1 MKPAPAQ
8 RGRTAIASAAIV
20 LWLAFILACTI
31 IISRSQFTTDLS
43 AFLPRSPTPAQQL
56 LLDQIRDGLASR
68 LILVGIEGADASTRA
83 RLSKQIAQRLRADP
97 AFVAV
102 NNGEPVSAERDRAY
116 LFNNRYLLSPAV
128 TPARFSVDGLHAALS
143 DSIDLLASPAGL
155 LVKSL
160 LPRDPT
166 GEMVHLLGQFDSGTR
181 PQQIDGAWASRDG
194 ARALMLMQ
202 TRASGSDTDAQQ
214 RAMAAIRQAFATASN
229 GHGKSATPDY
239 ETRHDRS
246 PHPGPPPQAGEGGDG
261 SLREFH
267 VNATPSA
274 RLVMTGPGV
283 FSVTSR
289 DTIKSQVSRLA
300 IISIVLIAAL
310 LLMVYRS
317 FTALAL
323 GFLPVISG
331 ALAGI
336 AAVSLGFG
344 AVHGITLGFGTAL
357 IGEAVDY
364 SIYLFVQSEQ
374 GGSDQQ
380 HWIKRFWPTIRLGV
394 LTSIFGFA
402 ALLLSG
408 FPGLAQLG
416 LYSIAGLI
424 AAATVTRFVLPHLL
438 PANFRIH
445 DVSAVGLVLSRLV
458 QRAPALRWAAA
469 ILLLA
474 ACAILVEHRDSL
486 WNDKISSLSPVS
498 QADVAL
504 DTSLRADMGA
514 PDVRYL
520 VVVSGAS
527 RESVLQFSEQ
537 VSTILQTQVDQGEL
551 AGFESPSRYLPSTA
565 TQRARQASLPPP
577 DVLEIRLAQAVQ
589 GLPVRAQRFAPF
601 LADVAAARS
610 QPLLQAADLEQT
622 SMAMAVDALLIQQA
636 HHWRALLPLTAP
648 EGAGIDANRIRAALS
663 ATGLPNVLL
672 VDMKAESDR
681 LYSGYLHEAIRLSL
695 GGLVAIIGLLL
706 FVFRS
711 PMRVARIIAPLAAAV
726 ITVTAGLALFGQQM
740 IILHLVGL
748 LLVVAVGSNYAL
760 FFDRAD
766 HRLPPDEGAM
776 VEAKPSGRA
785 ISPRTLASMLFASL
799 TTVAGFGLLMFSNVS
814 ILQAMGVTV
823 APGVLLALMYSAIFA
838 RRSHV

>member
-1 MKPAPAQ
+1 M
-8 RGRTAIASAAIV
+8 
-20 LWLAFILACTI
+20 WLAFILACGI
-31 IISRSQFTTDLS
+31 IISRSRFTTDLS

-56 LLDQIRDGLASR
+56 LLEQIRDGLASR
-68 LILVGIEGADASTRA
+68 LILVGIEGADAPTRA

-97 AFVAV
+97 AFVSV
-102 NNGEPVSAERDRAY
+102 NNGEPVSAERDRAF

-128 TPARFSVDGLHAALS
+128 TPARFSTDGLHAALS

-166 GEMVHLLGQFDSGTR
+166 GEMVQLMGQLNSGTR
-181 PQQIDGAWASRDG
+181 PRMTDGAWASRDG

-214 RAMAAIRQAFATASN
+214 RAMAAIRQAFETAVSL
-229 GHGKSATPDY
+229 
-239 ETRHDRS
+239 S
-246 PHPGPPPQAGEGGDG
+246 PNSLAKGCPLPNPLPQAGEGANVRSQG
-261 SLREFH
+261 SSPWLY
-267 VNATPSA
+267 SA
-274 RLVMTGPGV
+274 EAEQHTRKGACVDLVMTGPGV

-289 DTIKSQVSRLA
+289 DAIKTQVSRLS
-300 IISIVLIAAL
+300 IISVALIATL
-310 LLMVYRS
+310 LLLVYRS

-380 HWIKRFWPTIRLGV
+380 DWIKRFWPTVRLGV

-402 ALLLSG
+402 SLLLSG

-416 LYSIAGLI
+416 LYAIAGLI

-445 DVSAVGLVLSRLV
+445 DVSAIGLVLSGLV
-458 QRAPALRWAAA
+458 RRAAALRWAAA

-474 ACAILVEHRDSL
+474 ACAVLFQHRASL
-486 WNDKISSLSPVS
+486 LNDKISSLSPVS

-504 DTSLRADMGA
+504 DARLRADMGA

-527 RESVLQFSEQ
+527 RESALRSSER
-537 VSTILQTQVDQGEL
+537 VSAILQTQVDQGEL

-565 TQRARQASLPPP
+565 TQRARQASLPAP
-577 DVLEIRLAQAVQ
+577 DVLGPRLAQAVQ
-589 GLPVRAQRFAPF
+589 GLPVRAQLFAPF

-610 QPLLQAADLEQT
+610 QPLLRASDLERT
-622 SMAMAVDALLIQQA
+622 SMSMAVDALLIRQDR
-636 HHWRALLPLTAP
+636 HWSAILPLTAP
-648 EGAGIDANRIRAALS
+648 EGTDINAGRIRAALS
-663 ATGLPNVLL
+663 ATNLPNVLF
-672 VDMKAESDR
+672 VDMKTESDK
-681 LYSGYLHEAIRLSL
+681 LYSGYLHEVILLSL

-706 FVFRS
+706 WVSRS
-711 PMRVARIIAPLAAAV
+711 PMRVLRIIAPLAAAV
-726 ITVTAGLALFGQQM
+726 VTVTAGLAVLGQQL
-740 IILHLVGL
+740 ILLHLVGL

-766 HRLPPDEGAM
+766 GP
-776 VEAKPSGRA
+776 
-785 ISPRTLASMLFASL
+785 ISPRTLASMLFANL
-799 TTVAGFGLLMFSNVS
+799 TTVAGFGLLAFSNVS

-823 APGVLLALMYSAIFA
+823 APGVILALIYSAIFA
-838 RRSHV
+838 RNVHA

>member
-1 MKPAPAQ
+1 MRPAPAR
-8 RGRTAIASAAIV
+8 RGRTAIA
-20 LWLAFILACTI
+20 LWLAFILACGI

-56 LLDQIRDGLASR
+56 LLEQIRDGLASR
-68 LILVGIEGADASTRA
+68 LILVGIAGTDASARA

-97 AFVAV
+97 AFVSV
-102 NNGEPVSAERDRAY
+102 NNGEPVSAGRDRAF
-116 LFNNRYLLSPAV
+116 LFNNRHLLSPTV

-160 LPRDPT
+160 LPRDPS
-166 GEMVHLLGQFDSGTR
+166 GEMVQLLDQLNSGTR
-181 PQQIDGAWASRDG
+181 PQMVDGAWASRDG
-194 ARALMLMQ
+194 ARALMLLQ

-214 RAMAAIRQAFATASN
+214 RAMAAIRQAFDTAVSLSPN
-229 GHGKSATPDY
+229 SLPKGCPLPEAGY
-239 ETRHDRS
+239 
-246 PHPGPPPQAGEGGDG
+246 PHPNLLPGGEGAMV
-261 SLREFH
+261 R
-267 VNATPSA
+267 SA
-274 RLVMTGPGV
+274 CFDLVMTGPGV

-289 DTIKSQVSRLA
+289 DTIKSQVSRLS
-300 IISIVLIAAL
+300 IISVALIATL
-310 LLMVYRS
+310 LLLVYRS
-317 FTALAL
+317 FTALIL

-374 GGSDQQ
+374 GGSDPQD
-380 HWIKRFWPTIRLGV
+380 WIKRFWPTIRLGV

-402 ALLLSG
+402 SLLLSG

-445 DVSAVGLVLSRLV
+445 DVSAIGLVLSRLV
-458 QRAPALRWAAA
+458 QRAAALRWAAA

-474 ACAILVEHRDSL
+474 ACVVLVQHRASL

-498 QADVAL
+498 QADLAL
-504 DTSLRADMGA
+504 DASLRADMGA

-527 RESVLQFSEQ
+527 RESVLQSSEQ
-537 VSTILQTQVDQGEL
+537 VSTVLQTQVDQGEL
-551 AGFESPSRYLPSTA
+551 AGFESPSRYLPSIA
-565 TQRARQASLPPP
+565 TQRARQSSLPAPA
-577 DVLEIRLAQAVQ
+577 VLETRLAQAVQ
-589 GLPVRAQRFAPF
+589 GLPVRAQLVAPV

-610 QPLLQAADLEQT
+610 QPLLQASDLEQT
-622 SMAMAVDALLIQQA
+622 SMAMAVDALLIQQQS
-636 HHWRALLPLTAP
+636 HWSAILPLTAP
-648 EGAGIDANRIRAALS
+648 EGVSINASRIRAALS
-663 ATGLPNVLL
+663 ATGLPDVLF
-672 VDMKAESDR
+672 VDMKTESDR
-681 LYSGYLHEAIRLSL
+681 LYSGYLHEVILLSL

-706 FVFRS
+706 WVFRS

-726 ITVTAGLALFGQQM
+726 ITVTAGLAVFGQQL

-766 HRLPPDEGAM
+766 CP
-776 VEAKPSGRA
+776 
-785 ISPRTLASMLFASL
+785 ISPRTLASMLFANL
-799 TTVAGFGLLMFSNVS
+799 TAVAGFGLLAFSNVS

-823 APGVLLALMYSAIFA
+823 APGVILALIYSAIFA
-838 RRSHV
+838 RKSHA

>member
-1 MKPAPAQ
+1 MA
-8 RGRTAIASAAIV
+8 RIAIV
-20 LWLAFILACTI
+20 LWLTFVLACGI
-31 IISRSQFTTDLS
+31 VISRSRFTTDLS
-43 AFLPRSPTPAQQL
+43 AFLPRSPSPAQQVL
-56 LLDQIRDGLASR
+56 LEQIRDGLASR

-83 RLSKQIAQRLRADP
+83 GLSRQIATRLRADP
-97 AFVAV
+97 AFVSV
-102 NNGEPVSAERDRAY
+102 NNGEPVSAERDRAF

-128 TPARFSVDGLHAALS
+128 TPARFSADGLHAALS

-166 GEMVHLLGQFDSGTR
+166 GEMVQLLEQINSGAR
-181 PQQIDGAWASRDG
+181 PQMVDGTWASRDG

-202 TRASGSDTDAQQ
+202 TRASGSDIDAQK
-214 RAMAAIRQAFATASN
+214 RAMAAIRQAFDAAS
-229 GHGKSATPDY
+229 G
-239 ETRHDRS
+239 
-246 PHPGPPPQAGEGGDG
+246 
-261 SLREFH
+261 
-267 VNATPSA
+267 ATPSA

-300 IISIVLIAAL
+300 IIGVALIAAL
-310 LLMVYRS
+310 LLLVYRS

-323 GFLPVISG
+323 GFLPVVSG

-344 AVHGITLGFGTAL
+344 VVHGITLGFGTAL

-380 HWIKRFWPTIRLGV
+380 NWIKRFWPTIRLGV
-394 LTSIFGFA
+394 LTSVCGFA
-402 ALLLSG
+402 SLLLSG

-438 PANFRIH
+438 PLNLRIH
-445 DVSAVGLVLSRLV
+445 DVSAIGLVLSRLV
-458 QRAPALRWAAA
+458 QRAAALRPAAA

-474 ACAILVEHRDSL
+474 ACAILVLHRASL
-486 WNDKISSLSPVS
+486 WNDKISSLSPVAE
-498 QADVAL
+498 ADVAL
-504 DTSLRADMGA
+504 DASLRADTGA

-527 RESVLQFSEQ
+527 RESVLNSSEQ
-537 VSTILQTQVDQGEL
+537 VSTLLQTQVDQGAL
-551 AGFESPSRYLPSTA
+551 AGFESPSRYLPSSA

-577 DVLEIRLAQAVQ
+577 AVLETRLAQAVQ
-589 GLPVRAQRFAPF
+589 GLPLRAQLFAPF

-622 SMAMAVDALLIQQA
+622 SMAMAVAALLIQQGD
-636 HHWRALLPLTAP
+636 HWSALLPLTAP
-648 EGAGIDANRIRAALS
+648 KGAGIDASRIRAALGTTG
-663 ATGLPNVLL
+663 AAGLPDVLF

-681 LYSGYLHEAIRLSL
+681 LYSGYLREAILLSL
-695 GGLVAIIGLLL
+695 GGLVAIVGLLL
-706 FVFRS
+706 LVLRS
-711 PMRVARIIAPLAAAV
+711 PLRVVRIIAPLAAAV
-726 ITVTAGLALFGQQM
+726 ITVTAGLAVFGQQL

-766 HRLPPDEGAM
+766 RPLPTGGGAM
-776 VEAKPSGRA
+776 AEPKPMASI
-785 ISPRTLASMLFASL
+785 ISPRTLASMLFANL
-799 TTVAGFGLLMFSNVS
+799 TTVAGFGVLSCSNLS

-823 APGVLLALMYSAIFA
+823 APGVILALIYAAIFA
-838 RRSHV
+838 RQPDA

>member
-1 MKPAPAQ
+1 MKPAPAR
-8 RGRTAIASAAIV
+8 RGRIAIARIAIV
-20 LWLAFILACTI
+20 LWLALVLACGI
-31 IISRSQFTTDLS
+31 IVSRSQFTTDLS
-43 AFLPRSPTPAQQL
+43 AFLPRSPTPAQQVL
-56 LLDQIRDGLASR
+56 LEQIRDGLASR

-83 RLSKQIAQRLRADP
+83 GLSKQIAARLRADP
-97 AFVAV
+97 AFVSV
-102 NNGEPVSAERDRAY
+102 NNGEPVNAERDRAF
-116 LFNNRYLLSPAV
+116 LFNHRYLLSPAV
-128 TPARFSVDGLHAALS
+128 TPARFSADGLHAALS

-166 GEMVHLLGQFDSGTR
+166 GEMVQLLEQLNSGAR
-181 PQQIDGAWASRDG
+181 PQMVDGAWASRDG

-202 TRASGSDTDAQQ
+202 TRASGSDIDAQK
-214 RAMAAIRQAFATASN
+214 RAMIAIRQAFDAAPGAS
-229 GHGKSATPDY
+229 
-239 ETRHDRS
+239 
-246 PHPGPPPQAGEGGDG
+246 
-261 SLREFH
+261 
-267 VNATPSA
+267 PSA

-289 DTIKSQVSRLA
+289 DTIKRQVSRLA
-300 IISIVLIAAL
+300 IIGVAIIATL
-310 LLMVYRS
+310 LLLVYRS
-317 FTALAL
+317 FIALAL

-344 AVHGITLGFGTAL
+344 VVHGITLGFGTAL

-380 HWIKRFWPTIRLGV
+380 NWIQRLWPTIRLGV
-394 LTSIFGFA
+394 LTSICGFA

-438 PANFRIH
+438 PLNLRVH

-458 QRAPALRWAAA
+458 QRAAALRWAAA
-469 ILLLA
+469 MLLLA
-474 ACAILVEHRDSL
+474 ACVILVLHRASL
-486 WNDKISSLSPVS
+486 WDDKISSLSPVS

-504 DTSLRADMGA
+504 DASLRADTGA

-527 RESVLQFSEQ
+527 RESVLSSSEQ
-537 VSTILQTQVDQGEL
+537 VSTVLQTQVDQGAL
-551 AGFESPSRYLPSTA
+551 AGFESPSRYLPSSA
-565 TQRARQASLPPP
+565 TQRARQASLPPTA
-577 DVLEIRLAQAVQ
+577 VMETRLAQAVQ
-589 GLPVRAQRFAPF
+589 GLPLRAQLFAPF

-610 QPLLQAADLEQT
+610 LPLLQAADLEQT
-622 SMAMAVDALLIQQA
+622 SMAMALAALLIQQGD
-636 HHWRALLPLTAP
+636 HWSALLPLTAP
-648 EGAGIDANRIRAALS
+648 KGAGIDASRIRAALG
-663 ATGLPNVLL
+663 ATGLPDVLF

-681 LYSGYLHEAIRLSL
+681 LYAGYLHEAILLSL
-695 GGLVAIIGLLL
+695 GGLLAIVGLLL
-706 FVFRS
+706 LVLRS
-711 PMRVARIIAPLAAAV
+711 PMRVLHIIAPLAAAV
-726 ITVTAGLALFGQQM
+726 VTVTAGLALFGQQL

-766 HRLPPDEGAM
+766 HRDETTGHSTKPASGQVAGHLLRGAGATA
-776 VEAKPSGRA
+776 EPKPIA
-785 ISPRTLASMLFASL
+785 HTISPRTLASMLFANL
-799 TTVAGFGLLMFSNVS
+799 TTVTGFGVLCFSNLS

-823 APGVLLALMYSAIFA
+823 APGVILALIYSAIFA
-838 RRSHV
+838 RQADA

>member
-1 MKPAPAQ
+1 MRPAPTR
-8 RGRTAIASAAIV
+8 RGRTAIA
-20 LWLAFILACTI
+20 LWLAFILACGI

-56 LLDQIRDGLASR
+56 LLEQIRDGLASR
-68 LILVGIEGADASTRA
+68 LILVGIEGADAPTRA

-97 AFVAV
+97 AFVSV

-116 LFNNRYLLSPAV
+116 LFNHRYLLSPAV
-128 TPARFSVDGLHAALS
+128 APARFSVEGLHAALS

-166 GEMVHLLGQFDSGTR
+166 GEMVQLLDQLNSGTR
-181 PQQIDGAWASRDG
+181 PPLVDGAWASRDG

-214 RAMAAIRQAFATASN
+214 RAMAAIRQAFDKAP
-229 GHGKSATPDY
+229 GATP
-239 ETRHDRS
+239 
-246 PHPGPPPQAGEGGDG
+246 A
-261 SLREFH
+261 
-267 VNATPSA
+267 A

-289 DTIKSQVSRLA
+289 DTIKSQVSRLS
-300 IISIVLIAAL
+300 IISVALIATL
-310 LLMVYRS
+310 LLLVYRS

-380 HWIKRFWPTIRLGV
+380 NWIKRFWPTVRLGV

-402 ALLLSG
+402 SLLLSG

-445 DVSAVGLVLSRLV
+445 DVSAIGVVLSRLV
-458 QRAPALRWAAA
+458 QRAAALRWPAA
-469 ILLLA
+469 ILLLL
-474 ACAILVEHRDSL
+474 ACAVLVEHRASL

-504 DTSLRADMGA
+504 DASLRADMGA

-527 RESVLQFSEQ
+527 RESVLRSAEQ
-537 VSTILQTQVDQGEL
+537 VSTVLQTQVDQGEL
-551 AGFESPSRYLPSTA
+551 AGFESPSRYLPSIA
-565 TQRARQASLPPP
+565 TQRARQASLPSSA
-577 DVLEIRLAQAVQ
+577 VLETRLAQAVQ
-589 GLPVRAQRFAPF
+589 GLPVRAQLFAPF
-601 LADVAAARS
+601 LADVAAARR
-610 QPLLQAADLEQT
+610 QPLLQASDLQQT
-622 SMAMAVDALLIQQA
+622 SMAMAMDALLIRQDR
-636 HHWRALLPLTAP
+636 HWSALLPLTAAK
-648 EGAGIDANRIRAALS
+648 GVSINANRIRAALS
-663 ATGLPNVLL
+663 ATGLTNVLF

-681 LYSGYLHEAIRLSL
+681 LYSGYLHEAILLSL

-711 PMRVARIIAPLAAAV
+711 PMRVLRIIAPLAAAV
-726 ITVTAGLALFGQQM
+726 ITVTAGLAVLGQQL

-760 FFDRAD
+760 FFDRSD
-766 HRLPPDEGAM
+766 HPLPAEEDALAEPKQIAH
-776 VEAKPSGRA
+776 A
-785 ISPRTLASMLFASL
+785 ISPRTLASMLFANL
-799 TTVAGFGLLMFSNVS
+799 TTVAGFGLLSFSSVS

-823 APGVLLALMYSAIFA
+823 APGVILALIYSAIFA
-838 RRSHV
+838 RKAHA

>member
-1 MKPAPAQ
+1 MRSVPAP
-8 RGRTAIASAAIV
+8 RGRTAIA
-20 LWLAFILACTI
+20 LWLAFLLACGI

-43 AFLPRSPTPAQQL
+43 AFLPRNPTPAQQL
-56 LLDQIRDGLASR
+56 LLEQIRDGLASR
-68 LILVGIEGADASTRA
+68 LILVGIEGADAPARA
-83 RLSKQIAQRLRADP
+83 LLSKQIARRLRADP
-97 AFVAV
+97 SFVTV
-102 NNGEPVSAERDRAY
+102 NNGEPVTAERDRAF

-128 TPARFSVDGLHAALS
+128 TPERFSVNGLHAALS
-143 DSIDLLASPAGL
+143 DSIELLASPAGL
-155 LVKSL
+155 MVKSL
-160 LPRDPT
+160 LQRDPT
-166 GEMVHLLGQFDSGTR
+166 GEMMQLLDQFNSGNR
-181 PQQIDGAWASRDG
+181 PQKIDGAWASRDG

-214 RAMAAIRQAFATASN
+214 HAMAAIQEAFDTA
-229 GHGKSATPDY
+229 
-239 ETRHDRS
+239 
-246 PHPGPPPQAGEGGDG
+246 PG
-261 SLREFH
+261 
-267 VNATPSA
+267 ATPSA

-300 IISIVLIAAL
+300 IISVVLIAVL
-310 LLMVYRS
+310 LLLVYRS
-317 FTALAL
+317 VAALAL

-374 GGSDQQ
+374 GSADQR

-394 LTSIFGFA
+394 LTSVFGFA
-402 ALLLSG
+402 SLLLSG

-445 DVSAVGLVLSRLV
+445 DVSAVGLALSHLV
-458 QRAPALRWAAA
+458 QRAAALRWPAA

-474 ACAILVEHRDSL
+474 ACAILVEHRASL

-504 DTSLRADMGA
+504 DTKLRADMGA

-520 VVVSGAS
+520 VVVTGAS
-527 RESVLQFSEQ
+527 RESVLQSSEQ
-537 VSTILQTQVDQGEL
+537 VAAILQTQVDQGEL
-551 AGFESPSRYLPSTA
+551 ARFESPSRYLPSTA

-577 DVLEIRLAQAVQ
+577 AVLETRLAQAVQ
-589 GLPVRAQRFAPF
+589 GLPVRADRFAPF
-601 LADVAAARS
+601 LADAAAARN
-610 QPLLQAADLEQT
+610 QPLLQGADLEHT

-636 HHWRALLPLTAP
+636 RHWRALLPLTAP
-648 EGAGIDANRIRAALS
+648 EGVGIDSSRIRAALNT
-663 ATGLPNVLL
+663 AGLPNVLF

-681 LYSGYLHEAIRLSL
+681 LYSGYLNEAILLSL
-695 GGLVAIIGLLL
+695 GGLIAIIGLLL
-706 FVFRS
+706 LVFRS
-711 PMRVARIIAPLAAAV
+711 PIRVARIIAPLAAAV

-766 HRLPPDEGAM
+766 HRLLPAEGAAT
-776 VEAKPSGRA
+776 ETNPGDHG

-838 RRSHV
+838 RQHDA

>member
-1 MKPAPAQ
+1 MKPAPAR
-8 RGRTAIASAAIV
+8 RGRTAIARTSIV
-20 LWLAFILACTI
+20 LWLAFILACGI
-31 IISRSQFTTDLS
+31 VISRSQFTTDLS

-56 LLDQIRDGLASR
+56 LLEQIRDGLASR
-68 LILVGIEGADASTRA
+68 LILVGIEGADAPTRA
-83 RLSKQIAQRLRADP
+83 RLSKQIARRLRADP
-97 AFVAV
+97 AFVSV
-102 NNGEPVSAERDRAY
+102 NNGEPVSAERDRAF
-116 LFNNRYLLSPAV
+116 LFDHRYLLSPAV

-166 GEMVHLLGQFDSGTR
+166 GEMLQLLDQLDSGAR
-181 PQQIDGAWASRDG
+181 PPMIDGAWASRDG

-214 RAMAAIRQAFATASN
+214 RAMTAIRQAFDTAA
-229 GHGKSATPDY
+229 GA
-239 ETRHDRS
+239 S
-246 PHPGPPPQAGEGGDG
+246 PA
-261 SLREFH
+261 
-267 VNATPSA
+267 AK
-274 RLVMTGPGV
+274 LVMTGPGV

-289 DTIKSQVSRLA
+289 DTIKTQVSRLSIISVA
-300 IISIVLIAAL
+300 IIATL
-310 LLMVYRS
+310 LLLVYRS

-344 AVHGITLGFGTAL
+344 VVHGITLGFGTAL

-380 HWIKRFWPTIRLGV
+380 HWIKRFWPTVRLGV
-394 LTSIFGFA
+394 LTSICGFA
-402 ALLLSG
+402 SLLLSG

-416 LYSIAGLI
+416 LYSIAGLV

-438 PANFRIH
+438 PPNFRIH
-445 DVSAVGLVLSRLV
+445 DVSAIGLVLSRLV
-458 QRAPALRWAAA
+458 QRAAALRWAAA

-474 ACAILVEHRDSL
+474 ACAVLVLHRADL
-486 WNDKISSLSPVS
+486 WDDKISSLSPVS

-527 RESVLQFSEQ
+527 RESVLSSSEQ
-537 VSTILQTQVDQGEL
+537 VSAVLQAQVDQGEL
-551 AGFESPSRYLPSTA
+551 DGFESPSRYLPSAA
-565 TQRARQASLPPP
+565 TQRARQSSLPAP
-577 DVLEIRLAQAVQ
+577 DILEARLAQAVQ
-589 GLPVRAQRFAPF
+589 GLPVRAQLFAPF

-610 QPLLQAADLEQT
+610 QPLLQAADLERT
-622 SMAMAVDALLIQQA
+622 SMAMAVDALLLRQGD
-636 HHWRALLPLTAP
+636 HWSALLPLTAP
-648 EGAGIDANRIRAALS
+648 KGAGINASRMRAALS
-663 ATGLPNVLL
+663 ATGLPDVLF
-672 VDMKAESDR
+672 VDMKAESDQ
-681 LYSGYLHEAIRLSL
+681 LYSGYLHEAILLSL

-706 FVFRS
+706 LVLRS

-726 ITVTAGLALFGQQM
+726 ITVTAGLAVFGQQL

-766 HRLPPDEGAM
+766 HPPTAAPGSMAR
-776 VEAKPSGRA
+776 S
-785 ISPRTLASMLFASL
+785 ISPRTLASMLFANL
-799 TTVAGFGLLMFSNVS
+799 TTVAGFGLLSFSNLS

-823 APGVLLALMYSAIFA
+823 APGVILALIYSAIFA
-838 RRSHV
+838 RRADA

>member
-1 MKPAPAQ
+1 MRSAPAR
-8 RGRTAIASAAIV
+8 RGRTAIA
-20 LWLAFILACTI
+20 LWLAFTLACAI

-68 LILVGIEGADASTRA
+68 LILVGITGADAPTRA

-97 AFVAV
+97 AFVSV
-102 NNGEPVSAERDRAY
+102 NNGEPVSAERDRAF

-128 TPARFSVDGLHAALS
+128 APTRFSADGLHDALS

-166 GEMVHLLGQFDSGTR
+166 GEMVQLLDQLGSGTR
-181 PQQIDGAWASRDG
+181 PQMIDGAWASRDG

-214 RAMAAIRQAFATASN
+214 RAMAAIRQAFDTAP
-229 GHGKSATPDY
+229 GATP
-239 ETRHDRS
+239 
-246 PHPGPPPQAGEGGDG
+246 A
-261 SLREFH
+261 
-267 VNATPSA
+267 A
-274 RLVMTGPGV
+274 RLEMTGPGV

-289 DTIKSQVSRLA
+289 DTIKSQVSRLS
-300 IISIVLIAAL
+300 IIGMALIATL
-310 LLMVYRS
+310 LLLVYRS
-317 FTALAL
+317 FAALTL

-364 SIYLFVQSEQ
+364 SVYLFVQSER
-374 GGSDQQ
+374 GGPNESGLDQQ
-380 HWIKRFWPTIRLGV
+380 SWVKRFWPTIRLGV

-402 ALLLSG
+402 SLLLSG

-416 LYSIAGLI
+416 LYAIAGLI

-445 DVSAVGLVLSRLV
+445 DVSAIGLVLSRLV
-458 QRAPALRWAAA
+458 RRAAALRWVAA

-474 ACAILVEHRDSL
+474 ACAILVQHRASL
-486 WNDKISSLSPVS
+486 WNDKLSSLSPVS

-504 DTSLRADMGA
+504 DANLRADMGA

-520 VVVSGAS
+520 VVVSGVS
-527 RESVLQFSEQ
+527 RESVLQSAEQ
-537 VSTILQTQVDQGEL
+537 VSTVLQTQVDQGDL

-565 TQRARQASLPPP
+565 TQRARQAGLPDPA
-577 DVLEIRLAQAVQ
+577 VLETRLAQAVQ
-589 GLPVRAQRFAPF
+589 GLPVQAQRFAPF
-601 LADVAAARS
+601 LADVAVARR
-610 QPLLQAADLEQT
+610 QPLLQASDLEQT
-622 SMAMAVDALLIQQA
+622 SMAMAVDALLIQRDR
-636 HHWRALLPLTAP
+636 HWSALLPLTAP
-648 EGAGIDANRIRAALS
+648 EGADINASRIRAALS
-663 ATGLPNVLL
+663 ATGLPNVLF

-681 LYSGYLHEAIRLSL
+681 LYSGYLHEAILLSL

-706 FVFRS
+706 WVFRS
-711 PMRVARIIAPLAAAV
+711 PMRVLRIIVPLAAAV
-726 ITVTAGLALFGQQM
+726 ITVTAGLAVFGQQL

-760 FFDRAD
+760 FFDRTD
-766 HRLPPDEGAM
+766 DP
-776 VEAKPSGRA
+776 
-785 ISPRTLASMLFASL
+785 ISPRTLASMLFANL
-799 TTVAGFGLLMFSNVS
+799 TAVAGFGLLAFSNVS

-823 APGVLLALMYSAIFA
+823 APGVILALIYAAIFA
-838 RRSHV
+838 KNPHSKADA